1 MYVISFL
8 IVVNCRFFITLSYFF
23 YFLYSF
29 LLSLIFF
36 FVFSFLISYLFYV
49 EVNWV
54 KKNAP
59 RLVWNVGR
67 GLLWLFFRRNISRL
81 GYSSC

>member
-23 YFLYSF
+23 YFFYFF

-36 FVFSFLISYLFYV
+36 FVFFISNFLFILRGSELGQEKCSSFSV
-49 EVNWV
+49 ECRKRFIMVI
-54 KKNAP
+54 
-59 RLVWNVGR
+59 
-67 GLLWLFFRRNISRL
+67 F
-81 GYSSC
+81 SS